1 MTSAKKFLEKYVG
14 PPTVGMLI
22 RAYRTLNDI
31 SILELA
37 VTLGVTKGYI
47 SNIETGK
54 KEISL
59 DKALS
64 ICDALGEVKEV
75 YARVWFEEQARNAGL
90 DFKKV
95 VKQVA
100 I

>member
-1 MTSAKKFLEKYVG
+1 MTSAKRILESLIG
-14 PPTVGMLI
+14 PPTVGRLI
-22 RAYRTLNDI
+22 RSYRTQHDI
-31 SILELA
+31 TTQELA
-37 VTLGVTKGYI
+37 TILGVTKGYI

-64 ICDALGEVKEV
+64 ICEALGEVCEL
-75 YARVWFEEQARNAGL
+75 YAHVWFEEQARNAGL

-95 VKQVA
+95 IKKIA
-100 I
+100 G

>member
-1 MTSAKKFLEKYVG
+1 MTSAKKFLSTLIG
-14 PPTVGMLI
+14 PPTVGKLL
-22 RAYRTLNDI
+22 RAYRTSNDI
-31 SILELA
+31 SVQELA

-59 DKALS
+59 DKALY
-64 ICDALGEVKEV
+64 ICKVLGEVREV
-75 YARVWFEEQARNAGL
+75 YAGVWFEEQARNAGL

-95 VKQVA
+95 IKQMA
-100 I
+100 S

>member
-1 MTSAKKFLEKYVG
+1 MTSANKFLNKLIG
-14 PPTVGMLI
+14 LPTVGKLI
-22 RAYRTLNDI
+22 RAYRTHNEI
-31 SILELA
+31 SIQELA
-37 VTLGVTKGYI
+37 LRLGVTKGYI

-59 DKALS
+59 DKALN
-64 ICDALGEVKEV
+64 ICEALGEVKEI

-95 VKQVA
+95 VKQIA

>member
-1 MTSAKKFLEKYVG
+1 MTSANKFLNKLIG
-14 PPTVGMLI
+14 PPTVGKLI
-22 RAYRTLNDI
+22 RAYRTLNEI
-31 SILELA
+31 SIQELA
-37 VTLGVTKGYI
+37 LSLGVTKGYV

-59 DKALS
+59 DKALN

-95 VKQVA
+95 VKQIA